1 MSEKFTVGQVV
12 KGKVTG
18 IKPFGAFVALD
29 DNTQGLVHISQVTHG
44 FLKDINEALS
54 VGDEVEVKILSIDA
68 DSKRIS
74 LSIKDAKPSPKPEYQ
89 SRPSSRPSARPSAR
103 PSRPSR
109 PSQPSQPSRS
119 SGPTNLEDMLKQW
132 SKDSNERQA
141 AINKRSN
148 K

>member
-54 VGDEVEVKILSIDA
+54 VGDEVEVKVLSIDEN
-68 DSKRIS
+68 SKRIS
-74 LSIKDAKPSPKPEYQ
+74 LSIKDAKPSPKPEFQ
-89 SRPSSRPSARPSAR
+89 PRPTRPA
-103 PSRPSR
+103 R
-109 PSQPSQPSRS
+109 PSQPSQPNRAS
-119 SGPTNLEDMLKQW
+119 SNPGTLEDMLKQW

>member
-29 DNTQGLVHISQVTHG
+29 ESTQGLVHISQVTHG

-54 VGDEVEVKILSIDA
+54 VGDEVEVKVLSIDEN
-68 DSKRIS
+68 SKRIS
-74 LSIKDAKPSPKPEYQ
+74 LSIKDAKPSPKPEFQ
-89 SRPSSRPSARPSAR
+89 QRPTRPA
-103 PSRPSR
+103 R
-109 PSQPSQPSRS
+109 PSQPSQPSRAAS
-119 SGPTNLEDMLKQW
+119 NPGTLDDMLKQW
-132 SKDSNERQA
+132 AKDSNERQA

>member
-12 KGKVTG
+12 KGKITG

-29 DNTQGLVHISQVTHG
+29 ESTQGLVHISQVTHG

-74 LSIKDAKPSPKPEYQ
+74 LSIKDAKPNPKPEFQ
-89 SRPSSRPSARPSAR
+89 QRPARPSSRPSA
-103 PSRPSR
+103 RPSR
-109 PSQPSQPSRS
+109 PSQPSQPSRPS
-119 SGPTNLEDMLKQW
+119 NPGNLEDMLKQW